1 MCYGILIIFLVGPN
15 GTKLK
20 ILIDH
25 FIPKI
30 SVQKQ
35 KQLRRM
41 AVIRDS
47 TVAHTHTLSLHCN
60 HYISLKISPMSM
72 TIYVFNK

>member
-1 MCYGILIIFLVGPN
+1 MYSYDILIIFLVGPS

-47 TVAHTHTLSLHCN
+47 TVAHTHIHY
-60 HYISLKISPMSM
+60 HYIVI
-72 TIYVFNK
+72 TTYH